1 MPRIYRVMTPDAD
14 GLPKVGTTARSLG
27 VRVRSRP
34 DDPEDIAVDSGHVA
48 PGTGGMSVA
57 PSWRDLPLHRI
68 PQRLAHQV
76 PNAAGRDTDACWR
89 MGDGPFEAGDFAEG
103 LSLRPDHPEHGVVEP
118 SHRMTLDAY
127 RAALAATRDRWTIDE
142 E

>member
-1 MPRIYRVMTPDAD
+1 MPLVYRVMTVDAD
-14 GLPKVGTTARSLG
+14 GSPKVGTTARSLG

-34 DDPEDIAVDSGHVA
+34 EDPEDIAVDSGHVA

-57 PSWRDLPLHRI
+57 PSWRDLPPWRI
-68 PQRLAHQV
+68 PRRLMHLV
-76 PNAAGRDTDACWR
+76 PKAFGKNEDACWR
-89 MGDGPFEAGDFAEG
+89 MGDGPFKAGHVAEG
-103 LSLRPDHPEHGVVEP
+103 LSLRLDRPKHGVVEP
-118 SHRMTLDAY
+118 NNRMTLGAY